1 MATFEVTM
9 TPKPGSKPSIAPLV
23 SPRDISA
30 SSEVEA
36 MEEAQS
42 LLTDVLGE
50 WSEAKEMS
58 EGPEAAEQFAEAA
71 EDWLLVVRRVDRPC
85 IHLRPICF
93 TPGVER
99 DDDLDSSYVGLR
111 YDYVQETGTQ
121 AFDVL
126 ADKVICGRLVEGRR
140 GLPGGDVVRVWRL
153 KDATGALSAINGHEW
168 EDHGNPVSRQTFVW
182 PDAGL
187 MGIRADL
194 EVWTAKRPEGPGLM
208 LFV

>member
-1 MATFEVTM
+1 MLTFHATV
-9 TPKPGSKPSIAPLV
+9 TPKPGSKPSIAPPM

-30 SSEVEA
+30 SSEIDA

-42 LLTDVLGE
+42 LLMDVLGE
-50 WSEAKEMS
+50 WSEAKELS
-58 EGPEAAEQFAEAA
+58 EGAEAVEQFDEAA
-71 EDWLLVVRRVDRPC
+71 EDWLLVVRRVDRPG

-99 DDDLDSSYVGLR
+99 DDDDLDSSYVSLR
-111 YDYVQETGTQ
+111 YDYGQETGTQ

-140 GLPGGDVVRVWRL
+140 GLPGGDVVRIWRL

-187 MGIRADL
+187 MGIRTDL
-194 EVWTAKRPEGPGLM
+194 EV
-208 LFV
+208 

>member
-1 MATFEVTM
+1 MATFHLTM
-9 TPKPGSKPSIAPLV
+9 IPKPGIEPSIASPL

-30 SSEVEA
+30 SSEVDA

-42 LLTDVLGE
+42 LLGDVLGE
-50 WSEAKEMS
+50 WSEVKEMS
-58 EGPEAAEQFAEAA
+58 EGDEAAMAFDEAA
-71 EDWLLVVRRVDRPC
+71 EDWVPTVRRVDRPC

-99 DDDLDSSYVGLR
+99 DDDDLDSSYISLR
-111 YDYVQETGTQ
+111 YDYGQETGAQ

-140 GLPGGDVVRVWRL
+140 ELPGGDVVRVWCL
-153 KDATGALSAINGHEW
+153 QDATGALSAIDGHEW

-187 MGIRADL
+187 DGIRADL
-194 EVWTAKRPEGPGLM
+194 EV
-208 LFV
+208 